1 MRVTRT
7 NFWYLAAD
15 ESCREHGFSSYVAR
29 VFPQKRFHCLKGGN
43 TEQMHSENSTPILY
57 ICCIK
62 SRNPK
67 RKGKKKTINL
77 PPEMKFEL

>member
-1 MRVTRT
+1 MRVTGT

-15 ESCREHGFSSYVAR
+15 ESCWNWKHGFSSYVAR
-29 VFPQKRFHCLKGGN
+29 VFPKKRFHCLKKGN

-62 SRNPK
+62 SKNPK
-67 RKGKKKTINL
+67 QNKNL